1 MFFRLFSLTLIS
13 ATMMMMMMMMASAFS
28 PAPIATTTTT
38 RQQSMTMA
46 LMATEKNTVER
57 RAVLANMA
65 AAVWFGTTLSSL
77 SSPPPAL
84 ALNNIPS
91 DNEIVKEQR
100 TVVNQLDVNNAPVA
114 DYMKYPGLYPTIAG
128 KIASHGPYQSFS
140 DVYKLSMLS
149 NEEKAKIKFYEKEF
163 TATPA
168 TGLDIL
174 RGRDPYRRSFNDF
187 YEVKAN
193 VN

>member
-1 MFFRLFSLTLIS
+1 MLRLYSLTLIS
-13 ATMMMMMMMMASAFS
+13 ATMMMMMMMTMMASAFS
-28 PAPIATTTTT
+28 PTPVAT
-38 RQQSMTMA
+38 RQSMTMT
-46 LMATEKNTVER
+46 LMATTETKKNTVER
-57 RAVLANMA
+57 RAILANA
-65 AAVWFGTTLSSL
+65 AAAATALLWFGGA
-77 SSPPPAL
+77 PPAL
-84 ALNNIPS
+84 ALNNIPT

-128 KIASHGPYQSFS
+128 KIASHGPYQNFS

-149 NEEKAKIKFYEKEF
+149 KEEKAKIKFYEKEF

-187 YEVKAN
+187 YEVKSN
-193 VN
+193 VVN